1 MANNDFKNIGNGT
14 IKLKDGDTP
23 VNSLTLLGVNGGI
36 SFSSGRDINVVM
48 DRNEPV
54 AYAKS
59 KGKPSEISF
68 EVNYKEWKSRSTANA
83 NGSDSSI
90 RDFMLGL
97 FTDAVSVGNG
107 GEFEFAVEIT
117 FADTGATGDEA
128 EVVTYDRC
136 KLADSSFSEN
146 EDTNKLSFTI
156 MSLDT
161 SPTVARS

>member
-1 MANNDFKNIGNGT
+1 MASNDFKNIGNGT

-23 VNSLTLLGVNGGI
+23 ANSLTLAGVNGGI
-36 SFSSGRDINVVM
+36 SFNSGRDPNVVM

-59 KGKPSEISF
+59 KGKPSELSF
-68 EVNYKEWKSRSTANA
+68 EVNYKEWKSRTTAA
-83 NGSDSSI
+83 ADGSDSSI

-97 FTDAVSVGNG
+97 FTDAVSVGDG
-107 GEFEFAVEIT
+107 GEFEFAVEVT

-128 EVVTYDRC
+128 EAVTYDRC
-136 KLADSSFSEN
+136 KLLDSSFTEN
-146 EDTNKLSFTI
+146 EDTNKLAFTI
-156 MSLDT
+156 ISLNT